1 MIAADMCEPSLA
13 GNIDAKLT
21 DMSILNIGACA
32 RTGVSETVSARD
44 PEE

>member
-13 GNIDAKLT
+13 GNMDAELT
-21 DMSILNIGACA
+21 DMSILNLA
-32 RTGVSETVSARD
+32 R